1 MIYQLTKHQHTN
13 AIVIKEMVIMT
24 MSLDLQ
30 KTVFKRPQ
38 RLGEPQLGP
47 QKTILKKG
55 GVLPNSNY
63 DPSPRSFYGE
73 KLSKN
78 NHIILKLISVE

>member
-1 MIYQLTKHQHTN
+1 MEEERIRTLGRQLTSTRVVIQPLTKHQHTN

-47 QKTILKKG
+47 QKKILKKG

-63 DPSPRSFYGE
+63 DPSPRSFY
-73 KLSKN
+73 
-78 NHIILKLISVE
+78 